1 MKYVYLFSEGNKDM
15 RNLLGGK
22 GANLAEMT
30 KLGLPVPQ
38 GFTITTE
45 ACTRYYEDGKK
56 ISEDIENEIFEN
68 IKKMEEITGKKFG
81 DTENP
86 LLVSVR
92 SGARASM
99 PGMMDTILNLGLNE
113 EVVEVLSQKSGNPR
127 WAWDCYRR
135 FIQMYSDVVMEVGKK
150 YFETLIDKM
159 KTEKGVTLDVELTAE
174 DLKELA
180 REFKEEYKS
189 KVGEDFPNNPVDQL
203 MGAIKAV
210 FRSWDNPRANVYRRD
225 NDIPYSWGTAVNVQM
240 MAFGNMG
247 ETSGTGVAFTRD
259 PATGEKHLM
268 GEFLMNAQGEDI
280 VAGVRTP
287 KKIEELK
294 MINSKCYQELLKISK
309 LLERHFKDMQDMEFT
324 IENNKL
330 YMLQTRNGKR
340 TGQAAIKIAIDLM
353 KDGLITKKDVIK
365 RISTSDINS
374 VLHKTFDQNDLE
386 GKDVITRGLA
396 ASPGAGVGR
405 LYFNAND
412 VKKAY
417 NDGERDIVL
426 VRYETSPE
434 DIEGMNLSKAVF
446 TVRGGMTSHAAV
458 VARGMG
464 IPCVCGCED
473 VEVSDTKKILVYKN
487 KKLKEGDLVSVDGS
501 SGTVYLGEVKIT
513 ESGINDSFKEL
524 MKVIKEYMKID
535 VRANADNYR
544 DAKKALELGARGIGL
559 CRTEHMFF
567 DKERILNFRKVI
579 LSKSKE
585 EREESLSKILPYQ
598 ENDFYELFKVMNG
611 YPVTIR
617 LLDPPLHEFLPK
629 DEKEKREL
637 SKKLGISLKEI
648 NLRIDELK
656 EFNPMMGHRG
666 CRLMITYPEIIEM
679 QTNAIMRAV
688 IKAKEEKVVIKP
700 EIMVPLV
707 GEEQELIY
715 VKEVIEKTIDSYK
728 EDIDIKIGTMIEVP
742 RGALVADK
750 IAKHADFFSFGTN
763 DLTQMTYGYSRD
775 DAGKFLEDYLNKKI
789 LTFNPFEKL
798 DQRGV
803 GLLIKEA
810 IKRGKYINKN
820 IELGICGEQGADE
833 DSIKF
838 LIEIGIDY
846 VSCSPY
852 RVPCAMLTSAKYGIS
867 K

>member
-1 MKYVYLFSEGNKDM
+1 MKYVYSFKDGKGSM
-15 RNLLGGK
+15 RDVLGGK
-22 GANLAEMT
+22 GANLCEMSR
-30 KLGLPVPQ
+30 LGIPVPN
-38 GFTITTE
+38 GFIVTTR
-45 ACTRYYEDGKK
+45 ACQSFYKSNMNINQSIEKEIDKK
-56 ISEDIENEIFEN
+56 IKVLEKE
-68 IKKMEEITGKKFG
+68 TGKVFG
-81 DTENP
+81 SKTNP

-92 SGARASM
+92 SGARVSM
-99 PGMMDTILNLGLNE
+99 PGMMDTILNLGLNDE
-113 EVVEVLSQKSGNPR
+113 IVSSLSRKLDKR
-127 WAWDCYRR
+127 FVYDCYRR
-135 FIQMYSDVVMEVGKK
+135 FISMYSDVVMGFDKSL
-150 YFETLIDKM
+150 FENIID
-159 KTEKGVTLDVELTAE
+159 
-174 DLKELA
+174 DLKKRKKIKYDTDLTFQDMVYLVD
-180 REFKEEYKS
+180 EFKKLYKDLAN
-189 KVGEDFPNNPVDQL
+189 EDFPSSPRIQL
-203 MGAIKAV
+203 MKGIKAV
-210 FRSWDNPRANVYRRD
+210 FKSWNNERAKFYRKM
-225 NDIPYSWGTAVNVQM
+225 NNIPDDWGTAVNVQEM
-240 MAFGNMG
+240 VYGNLNDN
-247 ETSGTGVAFTRD
+247 SGSGVIFSRN
-259 PATGEKHLM
+259 PSTGENVLY

-294 MINSKCYQELLKISK
+294 MINPKCYQELLKISK

-324 IENNKL
+324 IENDKL

-340 TGQAAIKIAIDLM
+340 TGQAVIKIAIDLM
-353 KDGLITKKDVIK
+353 KDGLITKRDVIK

-417 NDGERDIVL
+417 KDGERDIVL

-579 LSKSKE
+579 LSESKE

-629 DEKEKREL
+629 DEKEKKDL
-637 SKKLGISLKEI
+637 SKKLGISIKEI

-715 VKEVIEKTIDSYK
+715 VKEVIKKTIDSYN

-775 DAGKFLEDYLNKKI
+775 DAGKFLDDYLNKKI

-852 RVPCAMLTSAKYGIS
+852 RVPCAMLTSAKYGII

>member
-1 MKYVYLFSEGNKDM
+1 
-15 RNLLGGK
+15 
-22 GANLAEMT
+22 
-30 KLGLPVPQ
+30 
-38 GFTITTE
+38 
-45 ACTRYYEDGKK
+45 
-56 ISEDIENEIFEN
+56 
-68 IKKMEEITGKKFG
+68 
-81 DTENP
+81 
-86 LLVSVR
+86 
-92 SGARASM
+92 
-99 PGMMDTILNLGLNE
+99 
-113 EVVEVLSQKSGNPR
+113 
-127 WAWDCYRR
+127 
-135 FIQMYSDVVMEVGKK
+135 
-150 YFETLIDKM
+150 
-159 KTEKGVTLDVELTAE
+159 
-174 DLKELA
+174 
-180 REFKEEYKS
+180 
-189 KVGEDFPNNPVDQL
+189 
-203 MGAIKAV
+203 
-210 FRSWDNPRANVYRRD
+210 
-225 NDIPYSWGTAVNVQM
+225 
-240 MAFGNMG
+240 
-247 ETSGTGVAFTRD
+247 
-259 PATGEKHLM
+259 
-268 GEFLMNAQGEDI
+268 
-280 VAGVRTP
+280 
-287 KKIEELK
+287 
-294 MINSKCYQELLKISK
+294 
-309 LLERHFKDMQDMEFT
+309 
-324 IENNKL
+324 
-330 YMLQTRNGKR
+330 
-340 TGQAAIKIAIDLM
+340 
-353 KDGLITKKDVIK
+353 
-365 RISTSDINS
+365 
-374 VLHKTFDQNDLE
+374 
-386 GKDVITRGLA
+386 
-396 ASPGAGVGR
+396 
-405 LYFNAND
+405 
-412 VKKAY
+412 
-417 NDGERDIVL
+417 
-426 VRYETSPE
+426 
-434 DIEGMNLSKAVF
+434 MNLSKVVF

-579 LSKSKE
+579 LSESKE

-629 DEKEKREL
+629 DEKEKKDL

-679 QTNAIMRAV
+679 QTNAIMRAL

-715 VKEVIEKTIDSYK
+715 VKEIIEKTIDSYK

-852 RVPCAMLTSAKYGIS
+852 RVPCAMLTSAKYGII